1 MLTEQNVIMELTDS
15 SDTVPIGFI
24 TTDDG
29 HTLLAI
35 GEHEDGTLEFMATP
49 VALMP
54 QNNTVSSA
62 LIKTVDGSF
71 ILHPPVF
78 QLHAD
83 GLSGTVMQQTNLP
96 PLMQSFEN
104 GSAITEQLKV
114 QDTNEYQVSESL
126 LLSRDNSN
134 VLSNKGQ
141 STVDN
146 HAKSISASV
155 SMVQNICK
163 RSPGRPKKTEVTSQN
178 KQSLKCDICRQEFTK
193 QTLYRRHMEN
203 HAEEKPHRCPKCSAS
218 FNIPTNFTLHMATHN
233 IGDPKCP
240 ECGRKYARMASL
252 KSHMLLHEKEENLFC
267 TECEDAFSTKA
278 QLDAHLKLHGEKWAS
293 EDVRK
298 CKLCNKQ
305 FVQPALY
312 RMHIREHYRLQTKI
326 VKQTKRGT
334 KHKTMYKCTI
344 CLKSFQKP
352 SQLMRHIRVHTGE
365 KPFKCTTCNRAFTQK
380 SSLQIHTWQH
390 KGIRPHTCS
399 LCNAKFSQKG
409 NLKAHILRV
418 HNASEGEP
426 TYACSYCSCI
436 FKKLGSLN
444 GHIKRMHSVFSEE
457 SVAKSSEGNSNI
469 SSEADMRATVDSVIS
484 QLASL
489 ESVVSNT
496 ADSTKATALSAE
508 QNDILQQALKN
519 SGLNKNEE
527 STELKK
533 TDLPTSY
540 VTLLDRTAGG
550 TSRKYLTIKQR
561 CIGNVRWYVCSYC
574 PKEFKKP
581 SDLIRHLR
589 VHTQEKPFKCM
600 YCVRSFALKSTMIA
614 HERTHT
620 GVKKY
625 ACDSCSKT
633 FACHSS
639 LTAHAKLHTKPHKC
653 NICDKSFSAS
663 TILKNHMKSH
673 TRQKPKISPEAENL
687 IPQVVL
693 QEPLVIS
700 DAGNKISVM
709 QVQSKQKELCES
721 VGMARP
727 HECCVC
733 HAAFRKVSHLKQH
746 FRRHTGE
753 RPFKCPKCDRRFT
766 SNSVLK
772 SHLHTHDDARPYS
785 CAICDTKFSTQ
796 SSMKRHL
803 VTHSN
808 KRPYMCPYCNK
819 TFKTKVNCRKHIKR
833 HKHEL
838 AQQLEKQKTQ
848 NQKEPQTPSSENK
861 GATSTLPESINLT
874 EDMVV
879 SFQPQMAPDF
889 TQAFSD
895 QFQNISAEKE
905 KSFLL
910 SDNVTPIVNQNL
922 SVDATNLET
931 SQTLHADETGTVTL
945 PHYSG
950 DQTLTPESI
959 REIEETLNQQLFN
972 INMNLGLG
980 ATNLSRQMD
989 ETNTNSLNNS
999 REQPVLNIIYE
1010 HNKNLESSGNTI
1022 FMSQFDS
1029 FDMNHITLQTDN
1041 DMDIALNPSNSTNI
1055 SSILPKSVAN
1065 QQEEPVIPFTT
1076 SNNINAS
1083 QITRNTPLVVISS
1096 PKENCS
1102 ELVKLSQVCPSKY
1115 SKVIAKADTT
1125 NGSEIQDVN
1134 NHEKIIQK
1142 SKAALC
1148 ENEKNNLFMKNFQS
1162 VIQPDMLVP
1171 SDVDNSTKMS
1181 ECNTLLQCHMCDDQG
1196 FTTER
1201 LKEHLKSHRGAK
1213 EYECSECSQ
1222 RFYTNGGLTK
1232 HMKMHTNKQRW
1243 KCAVCQK
1250 TLSSKLQLK
1259 FHSKMHDM
1267 IESWNSSS
1275 TEPDSSQKDLAFSNS
1290 ELSNLTRLEVQI
1302 NSNPSR
1308 SVSEKVLMDAVAE
1321 KKSMDHV
1328 DETAVKKE
1336 MKEYTNKCKY
1346 CPKTFRKPSDLI
1358 RHIRTHTG
1366 ERPYKCEHCNKS
1378 FAVKCTLDSHMKVH
1392 TGKKTFCCHVCSS
1405 MFATKGSLK
1414 VHMRLHTGSKPF
1426 KCPVCDLRF
1435 RTSGHKKVHMLKHAR
1450 EHKGGTK
1457 RKPKHSKVA
1466 AVAEAAASLEK
1477 IGNGSLDNVST
1488 TTTMTSPSIINEI
1501 APSQNLH
1508 YPRLEQTV
1516 NLGTTVQLPNQISF
1530 NHADATTATTTT
1542 IFNNNSMLS
1551 MNENNELVANLQFLL
1566 ANGLVTI
1573 QTDDTL
1579 LTQPATNTSDT
1590 TGGGVP
1596 TNVIELVNPD
1606 PFQEACSLDNANH
1619 MVITN
1624 HVTTDATTANTNSAT
1639 VIEMNNCMSPASVQ
1653 IQTRD
1658 IGADVSEVKM
1668 GDQLTAATP
1677 TMVTVKGSA
1686 QPSRKECDICGKT
1699 FMKPYQMERHKRIHT
1714 GERPYKCEQCGKSFA
1729 QKFTL
1734 HLHQKRHTGDR
1745 PYSCPHCKHFFTQKC
1760 NLQTHLKRVH
1770 QLVML
1775 DVKKVK
1781 SDQQMLGTLLQDNQ
1795 GGDAKLNLDEILV
1808 VNFLK

>member
-1 MLTEQNVIMELTDS
+1 MSFAVDCLN
-15 SDTVPIGFI
+15 FA
-24 TTDDG
+24 
-29 HTLLAI
+29 LLFVCTRVF
-35 GEHEDGTLEFMATP
+35 HL
-49 VALMP
+49 AL
-54 QNNTVSSA
+54 
-62 LIKTVDGSF
+62 G
-71 ILHPPVF
+71 
-78 QLHAD
+78 
-83 GLSGTVMQQTNLP
+83 
-96 PLMQSFEN
+96 
-104 GSAITEQLKV
+104 
-114 QDTNEYQVSESL
+114 
-126 LLSRDNSN
+126 
-134 VLSNKGQ
+134 
-141 STVDN
+141 
-146 HAKSISASV
+146 ISA
-155 SMVQNICK
+155 Q
-163 RSPGRPKKTEVTSQN
+163 
-178 KQSLKCDICRQEFTK
+178 
-193 QTLYRRHMEN
+193 Y
-203 HAEEKPHRCPKCSAS
+203 
-218 FNIPTNFTLHMATHN
+218 
-233 IGDPKCP
+233 
-240 ECGRKYARMASL
+240 Y
-252 KSHMLLHEKEENLFC
+252 
-267 TECEDAFSTKA
+267 KA

-344 CLKSFQKP
+344 CLKTFQKP

-365 KPFKCTTCNRAFTQK
+365 KPFKCTVCNRAFTQK
-380 SSLQIHTWQH
+380 SSLQIHAWQH

-418 HNASEGEP
+418 HNAPEGEP

-444 GHIKRMHSVFSEE
+444 GHIKRMHSVSSEE
-457 SVAKSSEGNSNI
+457 SAAKSLEANSSI
-469 SSEADMRATVDSVIS
+469 SSEAEMRATVDSVIS

-489 ESVVSNT
+489 ESAVNNT
-496 ADSTKATALSAE
+496 VNSTKTTTLSAE

-519 SGLNKNEE
+519 SGLPNKNEVTSKE
-527 STELKK
+527 TIEPKK
-533 TDLPTSY
+533 TDSPTSY

-561 CIGNVRWYVCSYC
+561 CVGNVRWYACSFC

-625 ACDSCSKT
+625 ACDSCDKT

-639 LTAHAKLHTKPHKC
+639 LTAHTRLHTKPHKC

-673 TRQKPKISPEAENL
+673 TREKPKISPEAESL
-687 IPQVVL
+687 VPQVVL

-700 DAGNKISVM
+700 DAGNKISVA
-709 QVQSKQKELCES
+709 QVQSKQKQLYES
-721 VGMARP
+721 VGVARP
-727 HECCVC
+727 HKCWVC
-733 HAAFRKVSHLKQH
+733 HAAFRKISHLKQH
-746 FRRHTGE
+746 YRRHTGE
-753 RPFKCPKCDRRFT
+753 RPYKCSKCDRRFT

-785 CAICDTKFSTQ
+785 CSVCDTKFSTQ

-808 KRPYMCPYCNK
+808 KRPYMCPYCHK
-819 TFKTKVNCRKHIKR
+819 TFKTYVNCRKHMKR

-838 AQQLEKQKTQ
+838 AQRQLDEQKTQ
-848 NQKEPQTPSSENK
+848 VQKDQQPLSENK
-861 GATSTLPESINLT
+861 EATSTLPESIALA
-874 EDMVV
+874 EDMEV

-910 SDNVTPIVNQNL
+910 PDNATSIVNQNL
-922 SVDATNLET
+922 SVDATNLGT
-931 SQTLHADETGTVTL
+931 SQTLHADETGTITL

-972 INMNLGLG
+972 IGMNLGLG
-980 ATNLSRQMD
+980 ANGLPRQMD
-989 ETNTNSLNNS
+989 EANASSLDTS
-999 REQPVLNIIYE
+999 REQPMLNIIYE
-1010 HNKNLESSGNTI
+1010 HNKTLDSSGNTI

-1029 FDMNHITLQTDN
+1029 FDMNQITLQADN
-1041 DMDIALNPSNSTNI
+1041 DIDIGLNPSNSTSI
-1055 SSILPKSVAN
+1055 SSILPRSVGSN
-1065 QQEEPVIPFTT
+1065 QQDEQRAAPATT
-1076 SNNINAS
+1076 ASNIDAS
-1083 QITRNTPLVVISS
+1083 QITRNTHLVVIS

-1102 ELVKLSQVCPSKY
+1102 ELVKLSQVCPPKY

-1125 NGSEIQDVN
+1125 NGSEMQGVN
-1134 NHEKIIQK
+1134 EHEKTPQK
-1142 SKAALC
+1142 SNAASY
-1148 ENEKNNLFMKNFQS
+1148 ENERNPLFMKNFQS
-1162 VIQPDMLVP
+1162 AMQPETLVSSGVTDDP
-1171 SDVDNSTKMS
+1171 AEIS
-1181 ECNTLLQCHMCDDQG
+1181 ECSTLLQCHMCGDQG

-1222 RFYTNGGLTK
+1222 RFCTNGGLSR

-1243 KCAVCQK
+1243 KCTTCQK
-1250 TLSSKLQLK
+1250 ILGSKLQLK
-1259 FHSKMHDM
+1259 HHNKMHT
-1267 IESWNSSS
+1267 EAWNVSSM
-1275 TEPDSSQKDLAFSNS
+1275 EPDSSQKDLISSGLPTITTLNVRVDPNS
-1290 ELSNLTRLEVQI
+1290 
-1302 NSNPSR
+1302 
-1308 SVSEKVLMDAVAE
+1308 SVSEKVLMATVAE
-1321 KKSMDHV
+1321 KSIDCA
-1328 DETAVKKE
+1328 DENVKKE
-1336 MKEYTNKCKY
+1336 PREYTNKCKY

-1366 ERPYKCEHCNKS
+1366 ERPYKCEHCSKS

-1450 EHKGGTK
+1450 EHKGGAK
-1457 RKPKHSKVA
+1457 RKPKHSKIA

-1477 IGNGSLDNVST
+1477 IVSLDNMSMT
-1488 TTTMTSPSIINEI
+1488 TTTTATAAVINDEA
-1501 APSQNLH
+1501 APSQPLD
-1508 YPRLEQTV
+1508 YPALEQTV
-1516 NLGTTVQLPNQISF
+1516 NLDTAVHLPNQIAF
-1530 NHADATTATTTT
+1530 NHADATST
-1542 IFNNNSMLS
+1542 ILNNNSILS
-1551 MNENNELVANLQFLL
+1551 VNENNELVANLQFLL

-1579 LTQPATNTSDT
+1579 LTPQPAANDAA
-1590 TGGGVP
+1590 GVP

-1606 PFQEACSLDNANH
+1606 PFQEACNLGNASH
-1619 MVITN
+1619 VVITSQ
-1624 HVTTDATTANTNSAT
+1624 VPTETTTAETSSAT
-1639 VIEMNNCMSPASVQ
+1639 VIQMNDCMPPVSM
-1653 IQTRD
+1653 IQMQTPSTN
-1658 IGADVSEVKM
+1658 GAGVSEARTS
-1668 GDQLTAATP
+1668 DQMTMTTTTTAVARAA
-1677 TMVTVKGSA
+1677 A
-1686 QPSRKECDICGKT
+1686 QPSKKECDVCGKT
-1699 FMKPYQMERHKRIHT
+1699 FMKPYQLERHRRIHT

-1729 QKFTL
+1729 QRFTL
-1734 HLHQKRHTGDR
+1734 HLHQKHHTGDR
-1745 PYSCPHCKHFFTQKC
+1745 PYACPHCKHMFTQKC
-1760 NLQTHLKRVH
+1760 NLQTHLRRVH

-1775 DVKKVK
+1775 DVKKLK
-1781 SDQQMLGTLLQDNQ
+1781 SGQQMLGALLQDNQ
-1795 GGDAKLNLDEILV
+1795 DGDTKLLNLDDILV
-1808 VNFLK
+1808 VDFLK